1 MSHLVDGGKEEYNM
15 KIKLAL
21 LDKDKNYLE
30 RLSTVFLNK
39 YPDRIEF
46 YSFSDSKVALQCV
59 QSGKVEVFLAN
70 EQFEVNV
77 ADIPENTCF
86 AYIAENAETEEI
98 HGQRTIFKYQRAE
111 TFYKQILD
119 FYAENT
125 TKVISGYSSN
135 HQNTT
140 EVISFGSFSGG
151 TGCSTVAAA
160 FCIYAVRRGARVLYL
175 NLERFGTTDSFFHGE
190 GQTDFGDLLYAVK
203 SKRNNLNIK
212 LESTLRQDAS
222 GVYFYASPKVALD
235 LQEMDETDVKTLL
248 DELCASGRYDCIITD
263 IDLDLNPKVEKIL
276 EYSSKIVFVSDGTD
290 ISNMKL
296 ERGLQTMRLW
306 AQQKNEVLMS
316 QAYLY
321 YNKFSNKTSKAVQGL
336 DMEEL
341 GGVPRFEHATTQQV
355 IEQLINIPNFA
366 KLYSK

>member
-1 MSHLVDGGKEEYNM
+1 MSHLVDDGKEEYNM

-86 AYIAENAETEEI
+86 A
-98 HGQRTIFKYQRAE
+98 
-111 TFYKQILD
+111 
-119 FYAENT
+119 
-125 TKVISGYSSN
+125 
-135 HQNTT
+135 
-140 EVISFGSFSGG
+140 
-151 TGCSTVAAA
+151 STVAAA

-190 GQTDFGDLLYAVK
+190 GQTDFGDVLYAVK

-321 YNKFSNKTSKAVQGL
+321 YNKFSNKISKAVQGL
-336 DMEEL
+336 DLEEL

-355 IEQLINIPNFA
+355 IEQLINIPNYA